1 MQNLETIEKGTN
13 FLPRKDFVPP
23 LENGDRLTREE
34 FHRRYKAMPENIK
47 AELINGVVYM
57 SSPVRV
63 KHHGKPHS
71 HIIGFLFNYYAAT
84 PGIEITDNST
94 LKLEYDGEPQPDA
107 MLWIG
112 EEYGG
117 NAFITD
123 TDYLEGAPEFVVEVS
138 SSTVSYD
145 LHDKKDSYERNGI
158 KEYLVWRVI
167 DNEIDWFAL
176 ENGKYVRL
184 APDEEGIIESR
195 VFPGLRLNIEA
206 LLDNDL
212 QQVLADLQEGINS
225 DKHRSFVEQLKE
237 SENQSR

>member
-1 MQNLETIEKGTN
+1 MQNLETSRKDTN
-13 FLPRKDFVPP
+13 FLPKDFVPP

-47 AELINGVVYM
+47 AELINGVVYV

-71 HIIGFLFNYYAAT
+71 HIMGFLFNYYAAT

-94 LKLEYDGEPQPDA
+94 LKLEYDGEPQRDA

-112 EEYGG
+112 EKYGG

-123 TDYLEGAPEFVVEVS
+123 TDYLEGSPEFVVEIS

-158 KEYLVWRVI
+158 KEYFVWRVI

-176 ENGKYVRL
+176 ENGKYIRL
-184 APDEEGIIESR
+184 SPDENGVIESR

-206 LLDNDL
+206 LLNNDL
-212 QQVLADLQEGINS
+212 QQVLADLQKGIDSNEHQ
-225 DKHRSFVEQLKE
+225 DFVEKLKILTT
-237 SENQSR
+237 